1 MCGNT
6 VAGLKLEKDFRC
18 YIVVTILASLLA
30 IQQSVVTV
38 RASLLA
44 IQQSVVTDRASLLG
58 IQQSVVTDRA
68 SLLAIQQSV
77 VTVRASLLRYTTVC
91 SDGPII
97 HCTVN
102 SVRNA

>member
-1 MCGNT
+1 MPQSKRT
-6 VAGLKLEKDFRC
+6 P
-18 YIVVTILASLLA
+18 SLLYKR
-30 IQQSVVTV
+30 ISEH

-44 IQQSVVTDRASLLG
+44 V
-58 IQQSVVTDRA
+58 QQSVVTDRA